1 METCS
6 HTFFTWTLTMVDR
19 GYAIVIC
26 SDRSTASARV
36 ATRAPSGLDLPA
48 LSLLLLGLLANV
60 SSQEEVY
67 TNPEYGFSIFAL
79 FGAAGCIG
87 HLAASL
93 SRSSGALDF
102 ANRIL
107 VRALTVAAVPGGY
120 PAGAGEWPVLVA
132 LLFGPLVFLLSGL
145 GGWV

>member
-1 METCS
+1 
-6 HTFFTWTLTMVDR
+6 MVDR

-36 ATRAPSGLDLPA
+36 ATRAPSGLG
-48 LSLLLLGLLANV
+48 LLLLGLLANV

-102 ANRIL
+102 ANRIP